1 MKHFK
6 IGMIVLMS
14 LLWAGSAVASVDL
27 VTNGD
32 FEILPSP
39 IASGGYAIYPG
50 LEGWKLV
57 SGTGIEVQ
65 YNHSSQTGNPTYYVE
80 LDSNSNSAMKQS
92 VYNLQSGQMYTLSF
106 DYYNRINK
114 PEYTSDINV
123 KFGSLDYTTK
133 WYNQAWTTLSKTFMY
148 SGGVMADLIFT
159 AVGSSNTYGG
169 YIDNVS
175 LRAVPVP
182 GAALLLGSALIGIVG
197 MRKKFMA

>member
-6 IGMIVLMS
+6 IGVIVLVA
-14 LLWAGSAVASVDL
+14 LLWAGSAVASVNL

-39 IASGGYAIYPG
+39 ISPGGYKIYQE

-57 SGTGIEVQ
+57 TGTGIEVQ
-65 YNHSSQTGNPTYYVE
+65 SGHSSQSGNPTHYVE
-80 LDSNSNSAMKQS
+80 LDSYSNSAMKQRI
-92 VYNLQSGQMYTLSF
+92 YNLQSGQTYTLSF
-106 DYYNRINK
+106 EYFNRTNN
-114 PEYTSDINV
+114 PQYTSDINV
-123 KFGSLDYTTK
+123 KFGNIDYTTA
-133 WYNQAWTTLSKTFMY
+133 WYNQAWTTLSMTFLY
-148 SGGVMADLIFT
+148 SGSVMADLIFT
-159 AVGSSNTYGG
+159 AVGSSNSYGG

-175 LRAVPVP
+175 LRTVPVP